1 MADVPAPPAATPDA
15 ADLATVEGIIA
26 ALQSIIDNAKN
37 ADGTDRSLTDEEIAR
52 YEQLEGRLTAMRRS
66 AEVRSRQNAYT
77 APVRSDLHVNV
88 AGTDESRED
97 RAFDTW
103 IRSGGK
109 VWPEELAEFRA
120 QSEGTN
126 SAGGYLAPQGFRQ
139 KLVARMKAFGGIAN
153 EAEIVETSSGNLLPY
168 PTVDDTGNV
177 GEIVA
182 EGGTF
187 AAGADIVFGTRTL
200 SAYKYMAG
208 GAGNVPLKVSWEL
221 LQDSAFDVSSFLA
234 ARLGERIARVQAVH
248 FATGTGSGQ
257 PQGIVTPITTS
268 GTIGTL
274 GLADLVATILFL
286 DPAYRPTAKWLMN
299 DATYGTIMGLNDS
312 TGRPLL
318 TGVNDG
324 ITGQLDSPRLLG
336 YPVVIDQAMPSK
348 ATGAKF
354 LAFGD
359 LRETYVIRRV
369 KDVTLVTLNEL
380 YAPNGQTGFMAWAR
394 ADAAVENP
402 NSIAVRTGA

>member
-1 MADVPAPPAATPDA
+1 MADPNATPDA
-15 ADLATVEGIIA
+15 ADMATVEGIIA
-26 ALQSIIDNAKN
+26 ALQTIIDGAKN
-37 ADGTDRSLTDEEIAR
+37 ADGTDRSLTDEEVAR
-52 YEQLEGRLTAMRRS
+52 YEELEGKLTMLRRGK
-66 AEVRSRQNAYT
+66 EVRSRHDAYLT
-77 APVRSDLHVNV
+77 PTRNDLHVNV
-88 AGTDESRED
+88 TGGENRED
-97 RAFDTW
+97 RAFDQYL
-103 IRSGGK
+103 RSG
-109 VWPEELAEFRA
+109 VAPPELAEFRA

-126 SAGGYLAPQGFRQ
+126 TAGGYLVPQGFRA
-139 KLVARMKAFGGIAN
+139 KLIERMKQFGGIAN
-153 EAEIVETSSGNLLPY
+153 YAETITTSEGNLLPY
-168 PTVDDTGNV
+168 PTIDDTANV

-187 AAGADIVFGTRTL
+187 AAGADFVFAQRTL

-208 GAGNVPLKVSWEL
+208 GAGNLPLKVSWEV
-221 LQDSAFDVSSFLA
+221 LQDSAFDVSSFV
-234 ARLGERIARVQAVH
+234 ARKLGERIARLQAVH
-248 FATGTGSGQ
+248 WATGTGSGQ

-274 GLADLVATILFL
+274 ALSDLVATILFL
-286 DPAYRPTAKWLMN
+286 DPAYRANAKWLMN

-324 ITGQLDSPRLLG
+324 ITGDITSPRLLG

-359 LRETYVIRRV
+359 IGEAYVIRRV

-380 YAPNGQTGFMAWAR
+380 YAANGQTGFMAWAR
-394 ADAAVENP
+394 ADGAVQNV
-402 NSIAVRTGA
+402 NAIVVRTGA

>member
-1 MADVPAPPAATPDA
+1 V
-15 ADLATVEGIIA
+15 TVEEILA
-26 ALQSIIDNAKN
+26 ALQAIIEGAKTE
-37 ADGTDRSLTDEEIAR
+37 DGTDRPLTDEEAAR
-52 YEQLEGRLTAMRRS
+52 YEELEGKLEMAKKS
-66 AEVRSRQNAYT
+66 AEIRSRQQAYMT
-77 APVRSDLHVNV
+77 PVRNDLHVNV
-88 AGTDESRED
+88 SGVED
-97 RAFDTW
+97 KVERAFEQYLRT
-103 IRSGGK
+103 GNAG
-109 VWPEELAEFRA
+109 PELAEYRA

-126 SAGGYLAPQGFRQ
+126 TAGGYLVPQGFRA
-139 KLVARMKAFGGIAN
+139 KLVERMKQFGGIAN
-153 EAEIVETSSGNLLPY
+153 YAETFTTAEGNLVPY
-168 PTVDDTGNV
+168 PTVDDTANV

-187 AAGADIVFGTRTL
+187 AAGADLVFAQRTL

-208 GAGNVPLKVSWEL
+208 GAGNLPLKVSWEL
-221 LQDSAFDVSSFLA
+221 LQDSAFDVASFI
-234 ARLGERIARVQAVH
+234 ARKLGERIARLQAVH
-248 FATGTGSGQ
+248 WATGTGTGQ

-274 GLADLVATILFL
+274 ALADLVATILFL
-286 DPAYRPTAKWLMN
+286 DPAYRANAKWLMN

-324 ITGQLDSPRLLG
+324 IGESLTRPRLLG
-336 YPVVIDQAMPSK
+336 YEVVIDQAMPSK

-359 LRETYVIRRV
+359 INEAYVIRRV

-380 YAPNGQTGFMAWAR
+380 YAANGQTGFMAWAR
-394 ADAAVENP
+394 ADGAVQNP
-402 NSIAVRTGA
+402 NAIVVRTGA

>member
-1 MADVPAPPAATPDA
+1 MSKQ
-15 ADLATVEGIIA
+15 E
-26 ALQSIIDNAKN
+26 IIDALNALAESLKEE
-37 ADGTDRSLTDEEIAR
+37 DGSERPMTDEEAAR
-52 YEQLEGRLTAMRRS
+52 AEELEEKLEAVNRTEGFQARMR
-66 AEVRSRQNAYT
+66 AYN
-77 APVRSDLHVNV
+77 APVRTDLHVNV
-88 AGTDESRED
+88 AGTEVSRED
-97 RAFDTW
+97 RALETW
-103 IRSGGK
+103 LRSGGK

-126 SAGGYLAPQGFRQ
+126 TAGGYLVPQGFRA
-139 KLVARMKAFGGIAN
+139 KLVERMKQFGGIAA
-153 EAEIVETSSGNLLPY
+153 EAEEITTSEGNLLPY
-168 PTVDDTGNV
+168 PTVDDTANI

-187 AAGADIVFGTRTL
+187 AAGADLVFAQRTL

-208 GAGNVPLKVSWEL
+208 GAGNLPVKVSWEL
-221 LQDSAFDVSSFLA
+221 LQDSAFDVAGFLA
-234 ARLGERIARVQAVH
+234 RKLGERIARVQAVH
-248 FATGTGSGQ
+248 WATGTGSGQ

-274 GLADLVATILFL
+274 ALSDLVATILFL
-286 DPAYRPTAKWLMN
+286 DPAYRQGAQWLMN

-324 ITGQLDSPRLLG
+324 IAGPVDKPRLLG

-359 LRETYVIRRV
+359 ISEAYVIRRV

-394 ADAAVENP
+394 ADGAVQNP
-402 NSIAVRTGA
+402 NAIVVRTGA

>member
-1 MADVPAPPAATPDA
+1 MTA
-15 ADLATVEGIIA
+15 VETRAMSIEEIQA
-26 ALQSIIDNAKN
+26 ALEAIVAGITAD
-37 ADGTDRSLTDEEIAR
+37 DGTQTPMTDDQAAR
-52 YEQLEGRLTAMRRS
+52 YEELEGMLQAAQRQEGILKRHQAYK
-66 AEVRSRQNAYT
+66 AVVRN
-77 APVRSDLHVNV
+77 DLHVNV
-88 AGTDESRED
+88 AGDGESRED
-97 RAFDTW
+97 RAFEAW
-103 IRSGGK
+103 VRSGGRYD
-109 VWPEELAEFRA
+109 PPELAEFRA

-126 SAGGYLAPQGFRQ
+126 TAGGYLVPQGFRA
-139 KLVARMKAFGGIAN
+139 KLVERMKQFGGIAN
-153 EAEIVETSSGNLLPY
+153 EAETITTSEGNLLPY
-168 PTVDDTGNV
+168 PTVDDTGNI

-187 AAGADIVFGTRTL
+187 AAGADLVFAQRTL

-208 GAGNVPLKVSWEL
+208 GAGNVPVKVSWEL
-221 LQDSAFDVSSFLA
+221 LQDSAFDVASFLA
-234 ARLGERIARVQAVH
+234 RKLGERIARVQAVH
-248 FATGTGSGQ
+248 WATGTGSGQ

-274 GLADLVATILFL
+274 ALSDLVATILFL
-286 DPAYRPTAKWLMN
+286 DPAYRPNAKWLMN
-299 DATYGTIMGLNDS
+299 DATYGSIMGLNDS

-324 ITGQLDSPRLLG
+324 IAGPVDQPRLLG

-348 ATGAKF
+348 ATAAKF

-359 LRETYVIRRV
+359 ISEAYVIRRV

-394 ADAAVENP
+394 ADGAVQNP
-402 NSIAVRTGA
+402 NAIVVRTGA